1 MASRERAWYG
11 LDIRR
16 SRVPSS
22 PASLSRPQWDAAHPS
37 DALLKLHDGQNRRSR
52 HIGATA
58 SERSVLT
65 SYRMQIARTV
75 MHCE

>member
-1 MASRERAWYG
+1 MAAFYPLRGMDRGTEFDYAAAVEVRFFEDLTFRDVTPI
-11 LDIRR
+11 LD
-16 SRVPSS
+16 
-22 PASLSRPQWDAAHPS
+22 
-37 DALLKLHDGQNRRSR
+37 QNRRSR
-52 HIGATA
+52 HIRATA